1 MSTPLV
7 SILLPVYCVE
17 SYLET
22 CLNSIINQTYKNLQI
37 VLIDD
42 GSLDNSYKICQSFA
56 EKDDRIE
63 IYHQE
68 NMGVASTRN
77 HLLEKVK
84 GEYLLF
90 VDSDDWLE
98 LDMIEYLIKEIQN
111 NSSDIIVCNV
121 VSNKIVFKTKQ
132 QNNVKAWDQEQFIS
146 LFLRHKEINGSLWN
160 KLIKTQLIKGLKFDP
175 QISYGEDA
183 LFFWQILQRTN
194 NVVVTDR
201 KLYHY
206 RMNDNSISHQEYGWK
221 KISGHKVWQQIA
233 EETAQLWPKYKNVA
247 TANYAISDMWQ
258 IYYAALSNYK
268 MDENIKEFQKN
279 VRNHLFLIYK
289 SKLINKKK
297 MLFATVASFSY
308 SICKFIT

>member
-1 MSTPLV
+1 MSDPLV

-17 SYLET
+17 PYLET

-42 GSLDNSYKICQSFA
+42 GSLDNSYKICQSFV

-77 HLLEKVK
+77 HLLEKAK

-98 LDMIEYLIKEIQN
+98 LDMIEYLIKEIQS
-111 NSSDIIVCNV
+111 NSSDIIVCEFIFNNTINE
-121 VSNKIVFKTKQ
+121 NKQLNKL
-132 QNNVKAWDQEQFIS
+132 KAWNQEQFIS
-146 LFLRHKEINGSLWN
+146 LFLRHKEINGSLCN
-160 KLIKTQLIKGLKFDP
+160 KLIKTQLVKGLKFDP

-221 KISGHKVWQQIA
+221 KMSGHKVWQQIA
-233 EETAQLWPKYKNVA
+233 EETAKLWPKYKDVA

-279 VRNHLFLIYK
+279 VRSHLLLIYK
-289 SKLINKKK
+289 SKLINNKK
-297 MLFATVASFSY
+297 MLFATIASFSY
-308 SICKFIT
+308 SICKFFT